1 MCALKLLSDA
11 VPRVADKTFK
21 RKYIALGRIVTHW
34 REIMGERLADI
45 AQPQKIHYRKA
56 KRKDQK
62 PNATLEIVTS
72 SANASLL
79 IMQKGV
85 LLEKINHIFGEQ
97 WITDIKFVH
106 TPANAPLKK
115 TKPKPTL
122 SEDDKNNLSEMLE
135 TIDDPAIKER
145 LISMGE
151 AFLTDLKK

>member
-1 MCALKLLSDA
+1 
-11 VPRVADKTFK
+11 
-21 RKYIALGRIVTHW
+21 
-34 REIMGERLADI
+34 MGERLADI

-56 KRKDQK
+56 KRKGDM

-106 TPANAPLKK
+106 TPANAPIKK
-115 TKPKPTL
+115 AKPTPIL

-135 TIDDPAIKER
+135 TIDDPAIKKR
-145 LISMGE
+145 LESMGE